1 MPDTFR
7 IQMAK
12 EYAMSRSGVIG
23 KLYHSIVEVEP
34 LKEEHQAGDEALHYV
49 AETIRLSLR
58 Q

>member
-12 EYAMSRSGVIG
+12 EYAMSRAGVIG

-34 LKEEHQAGDEALHYV
+34 LKDKALILKSDSYK
-49 AETIRLSLR
+49 ETVGEPCY
-58 Q
+58 